1 MDILEVKTL
10 LQIPAED
17 TSKDEYLAAALPLLV
32 EYVKSYCN
40 QTFLVLDEETGEES
54 EVLPGGLKF
63 AIAKMAEYNM
73 ANVTEKSTTV
83 GAYSTTLVAG
93 TEYPKSIMK
102 LLRPYRRA
110 VFA

>member
-1 MDILEVKTL
+1 LDILEVKTL

-17 TSKDEYLAAALPLLV
+17 TSKDEYLTAALPLLV

-54 EVLPGGLKF
+54 EVLPGGVKF

-73 ANVTEKSTTV
+73 VNVAEKSSTI
-83 GAYSTTLVAG
+83 GAYSVTYATG
-93 TEYPKSIMK
+93 GEYPKSILK
-102 LLRPYRRA
+102 LLRPYRQ
-110 VFA
+110 VSFV

>member
-54 EVLPGGLKF
+54 EVLPGGVKF

-73 ANVTEKSTTV
+73 ANVTETSTTV
-83 GAYSTTLVAG
+83 GAYSVTYTTG
-93 TEYPKSIMK
+93 SEYPKSITK

-110 VFA
+110 VFV

>member
-1 MDILEVKTL
+1 MDVSDVKTL

-32 EYVKSYCN
+32 DYAKDYCN
-40 QTFLVLDEETGEES
+40 QTFTEDGV
-54 EVLPGGLKF
+54 EVLPGGVQL

-73 ANVTEKSTTV
+73 ANVTETSTTV
-83 GAYSTTLVAG
+83 GAYSVTYTTG
-93 TEYPKSIMK
+93 SEYPKSITK

-110 VFA
+110 VFV